1 LRGIARPI
9 VKVMSWDMTV
19 EGDGVIEEE
28 GELLAPRVRE
38 GVEVTDVVGVFVG
51 DGQLESEREG

>member
-1 LRGIARPI
+1 
-9 VKVMSWDMTV
+9 MTV